1 MRRYHLSSTFEEINH
16 ILSHFVYAPLK
27 HLIFTQSV
35 DNTCIQTCRRTVN
48 PFSRSTCVNMSRS
61 QFFDAPETHEKK
73 KLHNDGGASG
83 NDDSRPFL
91 KKKGHAGRI
100 NACRTFILFYFII
113 FFFLV
118 DVQNYEHL
126 TQL

>member
-91 KKKGHAGRI
+91 KKKDTRAVLMPAGR
-100 NACRTFILFYFII
+100 LFYFILS
-113 FFFLV
+113 FFFSW
-118 DVQNYEHL
+118 L
-126 TQL
+126 TSKTTST